1 MDRPSSRITDVST
14 KFTLRWWVIV
24 AASCCVGS
32 EVFADPFPA
41 TPPGLP
47 PQIMPSAPEVGVT
60 ILQVPNGGNV
70 TSDAT
75 SGVGATGGGE
85 TSSGSSSAYATLMAT
100 NYGNVAASDAQQAGV
115 SIDALAAIGQ
125 AESGFQNIPTANGS
139 SSATG
144 PWQITAGTFAD
155 INAKY
160 ALGYSASDITN
171 PAAQAAVASYIIKDY
186 ASTVSQ
192 ATQQPATVVQT
203 YGAYV
208 FGPSAGANIATAAP
222 STPLNQF
229 VSATALSNNNMQ
241 GWTVGQFNATM
252 GGRLGSTANSVAL
265 SSS

>member
-1 MDRPSSRITDVST
+1 M
-14 KFTLRWWVIV
+14 IV

-41 TPPGLP
+41 TSPGLP
-47 PQIMPSAPEVGVT
+47 PQIVPSAPEVGVT
-60 ILQVPNGGNV
+60 ILQVPNGGN
-70 TSDAT
+70 AT
-75 SGVGATGGGE
+75 SGATSGAGATGGSG

-100 NYGNVAASDAQQAGV
+100 TYGNVAASDAQQAGV

-125 AESGFQNIPTANGS
+125 AEFGFQNIPTANGS

-186 ASTVSQ
+186 ARHGLAGDPTACDGCANLWRLRLWTERWCKHCDGKPVDAVEPIRLRHSPG
-192 ATQQPATVVQT
+192 QQQHAGLDGWAVPA
-203 YGAYV
+203 
-208 FGPSAGANIATAAP
+208 
-222 STPLNQF
+222 
-229 VSATALSNNNMQ
+229 
-241 GWTVGQFNATM
+241 
-252 GGRLGSTANSVAL
+252 RR
-265 SSS
+265 